1 MHFNS
6 KYNGSSLAP
15 DHFLKAYLINIC
27 IARQKNA
34 ISQDFFLHQEP
45 FLSSL
50 SKLKRYIQY
59 LCTLIFNCRI
69 TITNQKEHCPLKK
82 ISTTW
87 CPFHGRKL
95 RLTLNLMNQFSFFQK
110 ISLQPWNYLLN
121 SFITQKLGLF
131 HSHYQVYL
139 TFDAT
144 QNCCSMCHWR
154 KIGFE
159 TCST

>member
-1 MHFNS
+1 MYSTTKKCNFTRFFFAS
-6 KYNGSSLAP
+6 RTIFIFFIKT
-15 DHFLKAYLINIC
+15 
-27 IARQKNA
+27 QKVHTVPN
-34 ISQDFFLHQEP
+34 
-45 FLSSL
+45 
-50 SKLKRYIQY
+50 
-59 LCTLIFNCRI
+59 LIFNCS
-69 TITNQKEHCPLKK
+69 ITNQKEHCPLKK
-82 ISTTW
+82 NSTTW

-110 ISLQPWNYLLN
+110 ISLQPWNYLLT

-144 QNCCSMCHWR
+144 QNCYSMCHWR